1 MCELMPN
8 PVSQA
13 GLRKSA
19 QPLTFTLATPMM
31 NDADYKTFA
40 QAAHEGRLAYANGVH
55 KSSNPYAGSDLQ
67 SATDWEAGWDSA
79 ERARQEFLAV
89 DDPGAHPLWHAIV
102 FLGLV
107 TIFFPWSLLLLLVL
121 FGWEGSVQL
130 FRALVIGTLGLAFVV
145 LLVAVVALIVIVF
158 LASIFG

>member
-1 MCELMPN
+1 MTGTMLN
-8 PVSQA
+8 R
-13 GLRKSA
+13 LRKASEA
-19 QPLTFTLATPMM
+19 QSPAFR
-31 NDADYKTFA
+31 
-40 QAAHEGRLAYANGVH
+40 EGRLAYANDVH
-55 KSSNPYAGSDLQ
+55 KSSNPYAGSDLR

-79 ERARQEFLAV
+79 ERARQEFLDKSDRNYAV
-89 DDPGAHPLWHAIV
+89 DVPGAHPLWHAIV

-145 LLVAVVALIVIVF
+145 LWVAVVALIVIVF